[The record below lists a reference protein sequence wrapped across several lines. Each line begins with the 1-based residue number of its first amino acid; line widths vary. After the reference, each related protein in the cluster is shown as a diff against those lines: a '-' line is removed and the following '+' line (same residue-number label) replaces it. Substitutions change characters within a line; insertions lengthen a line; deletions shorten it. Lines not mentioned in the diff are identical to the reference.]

1 MTEHLDAVILNG
13 WADGLLAPE
22 VRQRAAAHL
31 AQCAECRARA
41 AGQAQTARLLKQLA
55 PEAPP
60 PLLAR
65 NIVAAVAAASAAAS
79 AAATTEQRRN
89 EAAWARLA
97 AGSAVAALLGLL
109 LVAVAWPDLARLLPA
124 VAGANAPLTSVGNVL
139 DVPADA
145 LAALVS
151 SAFDWGSALTGGA
164 GAALLTGLVLLTG
177 AAFGGLAQLLRPS
190 VVNS

>member
-1 MTEHLDAVILNG
+1 MTEHLDARILNG

-22 VRQRAAAHL
+22 ERQRAAAHL

-41 AGQAQTARLLKQLA
+41 AGQALTARLLKQLA

-65 NIVAAVAAASAAAS
+65 NIVAAIAAAMAAAK
-79 AAATTEQRRN
+79 AEHRRTDV
-89 EAAWARLA
+89 AWARLA

-109 LVAVAWPDLARLLPA
+109 LVAVAWPDLARLFPA
-124 VAGANAPLTSVGNVL
+124 MAGANAPLTSVGNVL
-139 DVPADA
+139 DVPVDA
-145 LAALVS
+145 LATLVS
-151 SAFDWGSALTGGA
+151 SAFNWGSALTGGA
-164 GAALLTGLVLLTG
+164 DGALLTGLVLLTG